1 MRIPLDYYR
10 ILGLPIQATAEQLL
24 QARRDR
30 ALQLPRREYSEVAI
44 QARKQLIDEAY
55 AVLSDPEQRQAYD
68 ASFLAKTYGLE
79 PESGVRSQESGEML
93 NSDLWG
99 QDSGADNHTPSIE
112 IDEKQFAGALLI
124 LQELGEYE
132 LVLKLSQP
140 YLSSGRFALKLGRFG
155 DPQLVGADMILT
167 VALAC
172 LELGREQWQQ
182 GQYEN
187 AAASL
192 ETGQELL
199 LQEGLFLNVRGEI
212 QADLYKLRPYRIL
225 ELLEK
230 SESNSAWQRK
240 GVQLLRDMLQERG
253 GIDGNGND
261 QSGLSVDD
269 FLHFIQQLRAYL
281 TAAEQQAIFE
291 AEARRPSAVATYLAV
306 YACIA
311 GGFAGRQP
319 ALIHRAKLMLQRLGK
334 RQDVHLE
341 QAICALLLGQTED
354 ASAAL
359 ELSQEYETL
368 DFIRQRSEN
377 APDLLPGL
385 CLYAERWLQE
395 EVFPHC
401 RDLANQQ
408 VSLKEYFADEQVQ
421 AYLESLPAEEEMAS
435 EQWLPVASRL
445 TPTPK
450 KVESLPKTESAPV
463 ISIAERIAPT
473 LSADMPAGGTSLP
486 SGRSPASG
494 GSRTPLPFP
503 GASVLGEAENRLQPW
518 PELGTVSGASRSE
531 PVGERRQ
538 LGQRSE
544 ELSAGPV
551 EKASRTSAEPA
562 QTAPRGGAAT
572 GGRPYSWRSGSAK
585 LLQGMKVE
593 RLIVL
598 AVLSLVPLGLIGFL
612 SWKTLAWLAEIISRA
627 SGTSLQGEQPL
638 LQLDRPPLPI
648 PSPNSDPLAAA
659 GPLTEAVA
667 VQVVEKWLF
676 VKAQAL
682 GPSHDVQQ
690 LQQILV
696 PPALSEWQ
704 QRAEEAKRDNWY
716 WRYQHSVKVESVQVD
731 ENQPNQATV
740 EAKVREDAELYESG
754 RLSRSRDSNFV
765 VRYEL
770 VNKDG
775 QWRIQDWQVLP

>member
-1 MRIPLDYYR
+1 VRIPLDYYR

-79 PESGVRSQESGEML
+79 PESGVRSQESGEIL
-93 NSDLWG
+93 NYDLWG

-155 DPQLVGADMILT
+155 DPLLVGADMILT

-192 ETGQELL
+192 ETGLELL

-230 SESNSAWQRK
+230 SESNSARQRK

-281 TAAEQQAIFE
+281 TAAEQQALFE

-341 QAICALLLGQTED
+341 QGICALLLGQTED

-435 EQWLPVASRL
+435 DQWLPVASRL

-450 KVESLPKTESAPV
+450 KVESLPKTEPAPV

-473 LSADMPAGGTSLP
+473 LSADMPAGGSSLA
-486 SGRSPASG
+486 SGRSQASG
-494 GSRTPLPFP
+494 GSRTPLSFT

-518 PELGTVSGASRSE
+518 PEPGTVPGASRSE

-551 EKASRTSAEPA
+551 EKASRTSAEPV

-585 LLQGMKVE
+585 LLQGIKVE

-598 AVLSLVPLGLIGFL
+598 AVLLLVLLGLIGFL
-612 SWKTLAWLAEIISRA
+612 SWKALAWLVQTVNRA
-627 SGTSLQGEQPL
+627 SAPSLQGEQPL
-638 LQLDRPPLPI
+638 VRQDRSPLPI
-648 PSPNSDPLAAA
+648 PGQKSDPLAAA

-667 VQVVEKWLF
+667 VQVIEKWLF

-716 WRYQHSVKVESVQVD
+716 WRYQHSVNVESLQVD

-754 RLSRSRDSNFV
+754 RLSQSRDSNFV
-765 VRYEL
+765 VRYE
-770 VNKDG
+770 VVRKDG
-775 QWRIQDWQVLP
+775 QWRIQNWQILP

>member
-1 MRIPLDYYR
+1 VRIPLDYYR

-55 AVLSDPEQRQAYD
+55 AVLSDREQRLAYD
-68 ASFLAKTYGLE
+68 ASFLAKTYGQE
-79 PESGVRSQESGEML
+79 QESGVRSQESGETL

-99 QDSGADNHTPSIE
+99 SDSGAENHTPSIE

-155 DPQLVGADMILT
+155 DPQLVGADIILT

-199 LQEGLFLNVRGEI
+199 LQEGLFINVRGEM

-230 SESNSAWQRK
+230 SEENTAGHRK

-269 FLHFIQQLRAYL
+269 FLHFIQQLRTYL
-281 TAAEQQAIFE
+281 TAAEQQTLFE

-306 YACIA
+306 YASIA
-311 GGFAGRQP
+311 GGFAGREP
-319 ALIHRAKLMLQRLGK
+319 ALIHRAKMMLQRLGK

-341 QAICALLLGQTED
+341 QGICALLLGQTED

-368 DFIRQRSEN
+368 DFIRQRSED

-395 EVFPHC
+395 EVFPHF
-401 RDLANQQ
+401 RDLASQQ

-450 KVESLPKTESAPV
+450 KVESKPKAEPAPV
-463 ISIAERIAPT
+463 VSIAERIAPT

-503 GASVLGEAENRLQPW
+503 GPSVPGEPENRPLPW
-518 PELGTVSGASRSE
+518 PEPGTVSGASRSE
-531 PVGERRQ
+531 PVAERRQ
-538 LGQRSE
+538 LRQRTE
-544 ELSAGPV
+544 ELSPGPV
-551 EKASRTSAEPA
+551 EKPSRTPAEPA
-562 QTAPRGGAAT
+562 EPAALAGAAT
-572 GGRPYSWRSGSAK
+572 GGRPHSWRRRSAK
-585 LLQGMKVE
+585 LLQNIKLE

-598 AVLSLVPLGLIGFL
+598 AVLSLVLLGLVGFL
-612 SWKTLAWLAEIISRA
+612 SLKTLAWLAEIISRA
-627 SGTSLQGEQPL
+627 SGPSLQGEQPL
-638 LQLDRPPLPI
+638 LQLDQPPLPI

-659 GPLTEAVA
+659 GPLSEAVA
-667 VQVVEKWLF
+667 AQVVEKWLF

-696 PPALSEWQ
+696 APALSEWQ
-704 QRAEEAKRDNWY
+704 LRAEEAKRDNWY

-731 ENQPNQATV
+731 ENQPNQAAV
-740 EAKVREDAELYESG
+740 EAKVRESAELYESG
-754 RLSRSRDSNFV
+754 RLSQSRDSNFV

-770 VNKDG
+770 VSKDG